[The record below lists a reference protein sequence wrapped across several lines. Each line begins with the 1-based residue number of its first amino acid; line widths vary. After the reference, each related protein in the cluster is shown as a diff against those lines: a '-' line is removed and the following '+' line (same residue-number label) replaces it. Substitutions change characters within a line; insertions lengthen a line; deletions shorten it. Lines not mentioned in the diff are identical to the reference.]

1 MTERDA
7 IYVQILHHG
16 LLRIRDSAALGHL
29 QYCAVESEHLHNI
42 PSLIGETNEERH
54 IYYFCQERPH
64 YLEHVDRS
72 IPGLDFTLRRFTE
85 LWTSLSELN
94 ESNVPEQSGPANCPE
109 QSSPSSMERPDAAPG
124 SR

>member
-42 PSLIGETNEERH
+42 PSLIGETNEHRH
-54 IYYFCQERPH
+54 VYYFSQERAH
-64 YLEHVDRS
+64 YFEHVDRS
-72 IPGLDFTLRRFTE
+72 IPGLDFTLSRYAE
-85 LWTSLSELN
+85 LWTRLGKLN
-94 ESNVPEQSGPANCPE
+94 ESNVA
-109 QSSPSSMERPDAAPG
+109 
-124 SR
+124 